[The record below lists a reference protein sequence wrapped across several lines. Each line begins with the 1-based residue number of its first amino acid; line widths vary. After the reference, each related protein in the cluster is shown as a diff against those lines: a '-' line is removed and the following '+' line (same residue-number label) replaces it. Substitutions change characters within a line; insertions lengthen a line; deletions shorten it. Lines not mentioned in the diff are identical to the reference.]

1 MQPEGNLDVHS
12 QPVADRWG
20 VGLCGLLVVAG
31 VAVYANGFQGVFL
44 FDDLQE
50 IVQEPRIRRLWPL
63 LELLAGR
70 RPVVD
75 LTLAVNYALGGLHEW
90 GFHAVNLAVH
100 ILASI
105 TLFGLVRRTLSRLAT
120 HARVRSSAE
129 HLAFT
134 IALFWLIHPLQTQSV
149 TYLIQRSEALMGL
162 FYLLTLYSVLRG
174 SDSAR
179 STLWYVLAVFAC
191 ALGMGSKAVMV
202 TAPVMVLLLDR
213 TILAGSFRAALRQRW
228 GLYVGLA
235 STWMILIVC
244 GVAGTV
250 LNPSKT
256 HVTVGL
262 GFQGATPWEYAL
274 TQPGVLLHYMK
285 VSLWPN
291 SLCLDYGWPVA
302 GGAREIVAPALV
314 LAFMLAGTFRA
325 LIRKSWL
332 GLVGAWFFVILSPT
346 SSIIPIQDAAFE
358 HRMYLPLAA
367 VITAAVVGVWW
378 VVATWSAR
386 HSMSSAVVRAIHV
399 SLIAGAAIPLA
410 YLTVD
415 RNRDYGSAVTMW
427 RDVVAKRPAN
437 PRGYYNLG
445 KALDEAGHDT
455 EAMRHYQR
463 ATEVDPMYDEAYFG
477 QGVLL
482 SRQGRLG
489 DAVKAYREAIRL
501 RPGNADARSNL
512 GNVLV
517 RLGRFD
523 QAVEQYDE
531 ALLIM
536 PGHAD
541 ARYNLGSTW
550 LQLGRFPDAIRVF
563 REVLQRQPDHM
574 PARRNLG
581 AAFADSGRWDEA
593 IQAYR
598 EALRLDPT
606 HANTHANLGIALLQW
621 GRFEEARKSLRRA
634 LEIEPDHAAA
644 RRALR
649 ATPP

>member
-1 MQPEGNLDVHS
+1 MQPEGDVNVHS
-12 QPVADRWG
+12 KPVADRWG
-20 VGLCGLLVVAG
+20 FGLCGLLVAAG

-63 LELLAGR
+63 LELLGGR

-75 LTLAVNYALGGLHEW
+75 LTLALNYALGGLHVW
-90 GFHAVNLAVH
+90 GFHAVNLTVH

-105 TLFGLVRRTLSRLAT
+105 TLFGLVCGTLSRLAT
-120 HARVRSSAE
+120 HARVRSSAQY
-129 HLAFT
+129 LAFT

-174 SDSAR
+174 ANSAR
-179 STLWYVLAVFAC
+179 STLWYVLAVLAC

-202 TAPVMVLLLDR
+202 TAPVMVLLFDG
-213 TILAGSFRAALRQRW
+213 TILARSFRAAFRQRW

-250 LNPSKT
+250 LNPSKA

-285 VSLWPN
+285 VSLWPHP
-291 SLCLDYGWPVA
+291 LCLDYGWPVA
-302 GGAREIVAPALV
+302 GGAREIVGQAIV
-314 LAFMLAGTFRA
+314 LALLLAGTFQA
-325 LIRKSWL
+325 LIRKSWT

-367 VITAAVVGVWW
+367 VITAVVVSVCW
-378 VVATWSAR
+378 VVAAWSAR
-386 HSMSSAVVRAIHV
+386 HSLSPIVVRVIHV

-415 RNRDYGSAVTMW
+415 RNRVYGSAVIMW

-445 KALDEAGHDT
+445 KALDETGQEA
-455 EAMRHYQR
+455 EAMRLYQR

-477 QGVLL
+477 QGVLR

-531 ALLIM
+531 TLRIT
-536 PGHAD
+536 PEHAD
-541 ARYNLGSTW
+541 VRYNLGSTW
-550 LQLGRFPDAIRVF
+550 LQLGRFPDAIRAF
-563 REVLQRQPDHM
+563 REVLHRQPDHVS
-574 PARRNLG
+574 ARRNLG
-581 AAFADSGRWDEA
+581 VALADSGRWDEA
-593 IQAYR
+593 IQVYR
-598 EALRLDPT
+598 EALRLDAT
-606 HANTHANLGIALLQW
+606 HANTHANLGTALLRR
-621 GRFEEARKSLRRA
+621 GRYEEARRSLRRA
-634 LEIEPDHAAA
+634 LEIEPGHAAA

-649 ATPP
+649 DARP